1 MQVFCGT
8 PSYMSPEIAANKS
21 YDGMASDMW
30 AAGVLLFAMLF
41 GYLPFEAANEKEL
54 LKKI

>member
-8 PSYMSPEIAANKS
+8 PAYMSPEISAKKS
-21 YDGMASDMW
+21 YDGMASDIW
-30 AAGVLLFAMLF
+30 AAGILLFTILF
-41 GYLPFEAANEKEL
+41 GYQPFQAPNEKDL